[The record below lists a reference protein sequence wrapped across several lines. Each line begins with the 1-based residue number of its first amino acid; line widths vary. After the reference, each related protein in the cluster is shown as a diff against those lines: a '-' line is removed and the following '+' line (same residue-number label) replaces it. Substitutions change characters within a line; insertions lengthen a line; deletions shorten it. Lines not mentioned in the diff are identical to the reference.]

1 MAEKTLKVTAAQIEE
16 SVEKS
21 HNHSNLSTL
30 NNITSSRMNEWDDK
44 ADKEHRHNASEI
56 DGIENLDV
64 DLSNYYT
71 KTQVDNK
78 IATEMDSIDLSS
90 YAKKSEIPNATSDLT
105 NDSNFATQSF
115 VTNKIAEASLSGGNV
130 DLSGY
135 ATKDELNTKANIS
148 AIPTKTSQLTNDSNY
163 LTSVPSEYV
172 TDTELNNI
180 TGVLSTLETSNKS
193 TIVAAINE
201 LFRMVSNLQ
210 TPQQPQQEY
219 MYYGR
224 LSAVELNVPPIIQYS
239 QITADKILNG
249 KNITKVAPSTIGKTS
264 MGLASTTVEGDYV
277 VVAVPKSKGY
287 TVTKDNGIGGK
298 MIFDEETAGANGIDI
313 KINGIDYT
321 LWGEILLTQGEL
333 FIYID

>member
-115 VTNKIAEASLSGGNV
+115 VTSKIAEAQLDSGNV
-130 DLSGY
+130 DLSDY
-135 ATKDELNTKANIS
+135 ATKDELNAKANIS
-148 AIPTKTSQLTNDSNY
+148 AIPTKTSQLTNDSGYLTAIPEEYITETELTDKGY
-163 LTSVPSEYV
+163 LTSHQDISGLQPK
-172 TDTELNNI
+172 TDKNL
-180 TGVLSTLETSNKS
+180 
-193 TIVAAINE
+193 AIC
-201 LFRMVSNLQ
+201 
-210 TPQQPQQEY
+210 
-219 MYYGR
+219 
-224 LSAVELNVPPIIQYS
+224 
-239 QITADKILNG
+239 
-249 KNITKVAPSTIGKTS
+249 
-264 MGLASTTVEGDYV
+264 
-277 VVAVPKSKGY
+277 
-287 TVTKDNGIGGK
+287 
-298 MIFDEETAGANGIDI
+298 
-313 KINGIDYT
+313 IN
-321 LWGEILLTQGEL
+321 
-333 FIYID
+333 